1 MSILPLEQNII
12 LIVDDNANNLAVL
25 FDFLTASGFKVLVAR
40 TGESAITKA
49 EYSMPD
55 LILLDVLMPPGIDGF
70 ETCQR
75 LKANDSTKDIPVIFM
90 TALDETENKVK
101 GFDLGAVDYVTKP
114 IQNEEVLARAKAHL
128 SISNLTKKLQ
138 AQNEQMQQ
146 EIADRQLAQ
155 VSLRQLAEQL
165 EKRVAER

>member
-1 MSILPLEQNII
+1 
-12 LIVDDNANNLAVL
+12 
-25 FDFLTASGFKVLVAR
+25 LVAR

-70 ETCQR
+70 ETCQH
-75 LKANDSTKDIPVIFM
+75 LKAKDSTKDIPIIFM

-114 IQNEEVLARAKAHL
+114 IQNEEVLARVKAHL
-128 SISNLTKKLQ
+128 SIRNLTKKLQ

>member
-1 MSILPLEQNII
+1 
-12 LIVDDNANNLAVL
+12 
-25 FDFLTASGFKVLVAR
+25 
-40 TGESAITKA
+40 ESAITKA

-114 IQNEEVLARAKAHL
+114 RADAAGNCR
-128 SISNLTKKLQ
+128 SPTSSSQPATT
-138 AQNEQMQQ
+138 
-146 EIADRQLAQ
+146 
-155 VSLRQLAEQL
+155 S
-165 EKRVAER
+165 